1 MRHAHL
7 TCLALMVAVIFSS
20 CSITGLRTGPSV
32 PGTVPKLPKS
42 PAYAAYLL
50 AQYYLRVNEPE
61 EAIKAYRQALEFDPD
76 NPTILT
82 DLAVVYVRQGKVQE
96 ALKLAEKAAEVDPFY
111 EKAFVLLGR
120 LYAGT
125 GHNLKAINAYRRVIA
140 INPQNPDA
148 YLLLGTLYAQENRFR
163 EALEALEHLKTLLP
177 DNPLAYYYKARVF
190 LDMKFYDQAEAAY
203 QEALQINPF
212 FDRALLDLAY
222 IYEVTERFSEAEATY
237 LRLLSI
243 NPGHN
248 QARTK
253 LSNLYIREKL
263 YDKALEQL
271 RVLSQQNSEDLESRL
286 KIGIIHL
293 QQRKFK
299 EAISDFQALL
309 KDRPQYD
316 QALYYLATSYEE
328 RGERADL
335 EQAVVNLRLIPQTS
349 PLWEPTQMRLAILF
363 SKLNDHKSGIECL
376 EKALRVKPQVV
387 DFYLYLAYL
396 YEETKDFA
404 KALESLNAGIGVG
417 GETEVLLFR
426 KGIVLD
432 RLNRKDEALEVM
444 KKILT
449 LDKDHAG
456 ALNYIGYTYADR
468 GVRLDEAKELIERA
482 LAKEP
487 QDGYIMDSLAWVHY
501 RLGNYTKAL
510 EVIRKALELVPDD
523 PIILEHYGDILK
535 ALERLQEARQ
545 AYEKALEKGHE
556 NPDLIQQKIQQIR

>member
-1 MRHAHL
+1 MRHAQN
-7 TCLALMVAVIFSS
+7 TCLAFVVVMLFTS
-20 CSITGLRTGPSV
+20 CSIIGLRTGPSV
-32 PGTVPKLPKS
+32 PGVMPELPKS
-42 PAYAAYLL
+42 QAYAAYLL

-61 EAIKAYRQALEFDPD
+61 DAIKAFQQALEFDPD

-82 DLAVVYVRQGKVQE
+82 DLAVLHVRQGKVQE
-96 ALKLAEKAAEVDPFY
+96 ALRLAEKAAEVDPSY
-111 EKAFVLLGR
+111 ENAFILLGR

-125 GHNLKAINAYRRVIA
+125 GHNSKAIDAYRRVIA
-140 INPQNPDA
+140 INPSNHDA

-190 LDMKFYDQAEAAY
+190 LDMKFYDQAETAY

-222 IYEVTERFSEAEATY
+222 IYEVTERFAEAEATY
-237 LRLLSI
+237 LRLLAI
-243 NPGHN
+243 NPRHH
-248 QARTK
+248 QARTR

-263 YDKALEQL
+263 YDKALEHL
-271 RVLSQQNSEDLESRL
+271 RVLSQQDAKNLESRL

-293 QQRKFK
+293 QQHKVQ
-299 EAISDFQALL
+299 EAISEFQALL

-316 QALYYLATSYEE
+316 QALYYLANSYEE
-328 RGERADL
+328 KGDRADL
-335 EQAVVNLRLIPQTS
+335 EQAVVNLRLIPEKS
-349 PLWEPTQMRLAILF
+349 PLWEAAQMRLAVLF
-363 SKLNDHKSGIECL
+363 AKLNDHKSGIQCL
-376 EKALRVKPQVV
+376 ERALRAKPQVV

-396 YEETKDFA
+396 YEETKDYA
-404 KALESLNAGIGVG
+404 KALESLNAGIAVG
-417 GETEVLLFR
+417 GENVPLLFR

-444 KKILT
+444 QKILT
-449 LDKDHAG
+449 IDKEHAG

-482 LAKEP
+482 LEKEP
-487 QDGYIMDSLAWVHY
+487 QDGYIIDSMAWVLY
-501 RLGNYTKAL
+501 RLGHYAKAL
-510 EVIRKALELVPDD
+510 QVIRKALELVPDD

-535 ALERLQEARQ
+535 ALDRLLEARQ

-556 NPDLIQQKIQQIR
+556 NPNLIQQKIQQIQ

>member
-1 MRHAHL
+1 MRHAQK
-7 TCLALMVAVIFSS
+7 TCLGFVVVMLFTS
-20 CSITGLRTGPSV
+20 CSIIGLRTGPSV
-32 PGTVPKLPKS
+32 PGVMPELPKS
-42 PAYAAYLL
+42 QAYAAYLL

-61 EAIKAYRQALEFDPD
+61 EAIKAFQQALEFDPD

-82 DLAVVYVRQGKVQE
+82 DLAVLHVRQGKVRE
-96 ALKLAEKAAEVDPFY
+96 ALRLAEKAAEVDPSY
-111 EKAFVLLGR
+111 ENAFILLGR

-125 GHNLKAINAYRRVIA
+125 GHNSKAIDAYRRVIA
-140 INPQNPDA
+140 INPSNHDA

-222 IYEVTERFSEAEATY
+222 IYEVTERFAEAEATY
-237 LRLLSI
+237 LRLLAI
-243 NPGHN
+243 NPRHH
-248 QARTK
+248 QARTR

-271 RVLSQQNSEDLESRL
+271 RVLSQQDAEDLESRL
-286 KIGIIHL
+286 KIGFIHL
-293 QQRKFK
+293 QQHKVQ
-299 EAISDFQALL
+299 EAISEFQALL

-316 QALYYLATSYEE
+316 QALYYLANSYEE
-328 RGERADL
+328 KGDRADL
-335 EQAVVNLRLIPQTS
+335 EQAVVNLRLIPEKS
-349 PLWEPTQMRLAILF
+349 PLWEAAQMRLAVLF
-363 SKLNDHKSGIECL
+363 AKLNDHKSGIQCL
-376 EKALRVKPQVV
+376 ERALRAKPQVV

-396 YEETKDFA
+396 YEETKDYA
-404 KALESLNAGIGVG
+404 KALESLNAGIAVG
-417 GETEVLLFR
+417 GENVPLLFR

-444 KKILT
+444 QKILT
-449 LDKDHAG
+449 MDKEHAG

-482 LAKEP
+482 LEKEP
-487 QDGYIMDSLAWVHY
+487 QDGYIIDSMAWVLY
-501 RLGNYTKAL
+501 RLGDYAKAL
-510 EVIRKALELVPDD
+510 QVIRKALELVPDD

-535 ALERLQEARQ
+535 ALDRLLEARQ

-556 NPDLIQQKIQQIR
+556 NPNLIQQKIQQIQ

>member
-1 MRHAHL
+1 MRHAQN
-7 TCLALMVAVIFSS
+7 TCLAFVVVMLLSS
-20 CSITGLRTGPSV
+20 CSIIGLRTGPSV
-32 PGTVPKLPKS
+32 PGAMPELPKS
-42 PAYAAYLL
+42 QAYAAYLL

-61 EAIKAYRQALEFDPD
+61 QAIKAYQQALEFDPD

-82 DLAVVYVRQGKVQE
+82 DLAVLYVRQGKVQE
-96 ALKLAEKAAEVDPFY
+96 ALRLAEKAAEVDPSY
-111 EKAFVLLGR
+111 ESAFILLGR

-125 GHNLKAINAYRRVIA
+125 GHNSKAIDAYRRVIA
-140 INPQNPDA
+140 INPSNHDA

-222 IYEVTERFSEAEATY
+222 IYEVTERFAEAEATY
-237 LRLLSI
+237 LRLLAI
-243 NPGHN
+243 NPGHH
-248 QARTK
+248 QARTR

-271 RVLSQQNSEDLESRL
+271 RVLSQQDAEDLESRL

-293 QQRKFK
+293 QQHKVQ

-328 RGERADL
+328 KGERADL
-335 EQAVVNLRLIPQTS
+335 EQAVVNLRLIPEGS
-349 PLWEPTQMRLAILF
+349 PLWEAAQMRLAVLF
-363 SKLNDHKSGIECL
+363 AKLNDHKSGIQCL
-376 EKALRVKPQVV
+376 EKALRAKPQVV

-396 YEETKDFA
+396 YEETKDYA
-404 KALESLNAGIGVG
+404 KALESLNAGIAVG
-417 GETEVLLFR
+417 GETVPLLFR

-444 KKILT
+444 QKILT
-449 LDKDHAG
+449 MDKEHAG

-482 LAKEP
+482 LEKEP
-487 QDGYIMDSLAWVHY
+487 QDGYIMDSLAWVLY
-501 RLGNYTKAL
+501 RLGDYAKAL
-510 EVIRKALELVPDD
+510 QVIRKALELVPDD

-535 ALERLQEARQ
+535 ALDRLLEARQ

-556 NPDLIQQKIQQIR
+556 NPNLIQQKIQQIQ